1 MVQWIFDSPRK
12 TPLVVNWWWLPFS
25 YLAKALYFRHLHPE
39 GQAQVIW
46 VKYRSQSENGHCKL
60 IAQKH
65 QKTLVPRRI
74 ALDEKICKKKSEKIN
89 QCSISS
95 KVILASEN
103 CLLPFAVSSYF
114 LCFISLFFY
123 VVVLFRQRSNQPFE
137 ISCFFPLIFFV
148 CLKVTKRAFFLLYVG
163 GWLAL
168 SVLSKA

>member
-74 ALDEKICKKKSEKIN
+74 ALDEICKKKSEKIN

-114 LCFISLFFY
+114 LCFISLFFTL
-123 VVVLFRQRSNQPFE
+123 LFYSDKDPINH
-137 ISCFFPLIFFV
+137 SKFP
-148 CLKVTKRAFFLLYVG
+148 AFFL
-163 GWLAL
+163 WSFL
-168 SVLSKA
+168 SVWKSRKERFFCST